1 MTQVTR
7 RQMLRRGVAGLAGV
21 AALTSCGLPMPGIQQ
36 PRRIGY
42 LAVATAEA
50 AGVNLR
56 AFRDGLRDLGL
67 IEGQSVTLDVR
78 YAQGREERLPELAK
92 ELVTLG
98 VAVLLTDG
106 NNGIRAARAATST
119 TPIVFTI
126 ADDPVADGIVQSMA
140 RPGGN
145 ATGLTSQAGS
155 EEAKRL
161 ELLKQVAPDINNVA
175 VLWTQAAAGRFQQI
189 QEAAPALGVTLASVP
204 LRRPEDLEPNLASAV
219 GVADAMVVI
228 GVGGIF
234 APLLTR
240 VVEFA
245 TAQRWPSISTSMTY
259 ARAGGLMSLGANT
272 PELYRRA
279 AVYVDRILKGADPA
293 ELPVERPSRI
303 DLLVNRRTAQDLGL
317 AIPARVLAQAT
328 EIIE

>member
-1 MTQVTR
+1 
-7 RQMLRRGVAGLAGV
+7 MLRGSVAGLASV
-21 AALTSCGLPMPGIQQ
+21 AALTSCGLPLPGIRQ

-50 AGVNLR
+50 AAVNLG

-67 IEGQSVTLDVR
+67 VNGQSVTLDVR
-78 YAQGREERLPELAK
+78 YAEGREERLPELAE
-92 ELVTLG
+92 ELLALG

-106 NNGIRAARAATST
+106 NNGIRAARAVTST

-145 ATGLTSQAGS
+145 ATGLTSQAGN

-161 ELLKQVAPDINNVA
+161 ELLKEMAPDISRAA
-175 VLWTQAAAGRFQQI
+175 VLWTQAAAGRFQQL

-204 LRRPEDLEPNLASAV
+204 LRRPEDLEPSLSSAV
-219 GVADAMVVI
+219 GMADAMVVI

-234 APLLTR
+234 APLLAR

-245 TAQRWPSISTSMTY
+245 TAQRWPSISTSMNY

-279 AVYVDRILKGADPA
+279 AGYVDRILKGADPA

-303 DLLVNRRTAQDLGL
+303 DLLVNRRTAQALGL
-317 AIPARVLAQAT
+317 TIPANVLGQAT